1 MTAGPGAGE
10 GAVVDLAALARG
22 RTETGAVWA
31 YGGADLNANL
41 VLLEEGAGIS
51 GHVNGEV
58 DVLLVGIAGAGF
70 VDVDG
75 RRLTLAAGQALIVP
89 KGARRAIDAVRGQF
103 AYLTCHRRRTPLRPA
118 GVARPRGL
126 GGAPGG

>member
-1 MTAGPGAGE
+1 MTAGAGAGE
-10 GAVVDLAALARG
+10 GTVVDLAALARERIG
-22 RTETGAVWA
+22 TGAVWA

-41 VLLEEGAGIS
+41 VLLEGDAGVT
-51 GHVNGEV
+51 GHANGEV

-75 RRLTLAAGQALIVP
+75 RRYPLAAGQALIVP
-89 KGARRAIDAVRGQF
+89 KGARRAIGAVGGRF
-103 AYLTCHRRRTPLRPA
+103 AYLTCHRRRAPLRPA
-118 GVARPRGL
+118 DAARPREA